1 MFSFDMFSSVCS
13 HLLFYREDRSTNNRL
28 MYDHYF
34 ICHGHTS
41 NYVSNFVRNKIL
53 SIDKYTIN
61 EYIYIYYCLRQ
72 LLLLSALCYVTVF
85 HARTPRTQVQ

>member
-13 HLLFYREDRSTNNRL
+13 HRLFYREDRSTNNRL

-61 EYIYIYYCLRQ
+61 EYIYI
-72 LLLLSALCYVTVF
+72 LLLAATFVI
-85 HARTPRTQVQ
+85 